1 MNENNHCCWINQDEQ
16 VLSFHPIVGFLMK
29 EFTTHEE
36 LIAYVFEA
44 TSSEHYRVQQSAKER
59 EA

>member
-29 EFTTHEE
+29 EFTTHKE

-44 TSSEHYRVQQSAKER
+44 TSSEHYRVQ
-59 EA
+59 

>member
-1 MNENNHCCWINQDEQ
+1 MNERNHCCWINQAEQ
-16 VLSFHPIVGFLMK
+16 ISSFHPIVGFLMK

-44 TSSEHYRVQQSAKER
+44 TSNEHYRVQ
-59 EA
+59 

>member
-1 MNENNHCCWINQDEQ
+1 MNERKHCGVINQDEQ
-16 VLSFHPIVGFLMK
+16 GLSFHPIVGLLMK

-44 TSSEHYRVQQSAKER
+44 TSSEHYRVQ
-59 EA
+59 